1 MNIKSL
7 HKFIIALLSFLVMI
21 VSIGGGFILLKYDV
35 DVPVLAYVGAI
46 AGVVGIVASVS
57 AFSSWRRERR
67 R

>member
-1 MNIKSL
+1 
-7 HKFIIALLSFLVMI
+7 MI